1 MFKKTGGAPK
11 NLRKRELEPGA
22 EDDTKVTKAITAAV
36 AGISSSSTDTSVK
49 GMSTTAVLFT
59 SDRSAAAQVY
69 AGDAFSTNEIDTEVS
84 RDAQSILERNI
95 ALKKAG
101 IGGEEGGA
109 KLYVGSAAYKTF
121 TKADELTV
129 EQARA
134 SMKAKGTQGPLRAP
148 TFIRTTAVFDYQ
160 PDVCKDYKET
170 GFCGFGDS
178 CLYMH
183 DRSDYKTG
191 WQQEKEWDEQQAK
204 KKKRLEE
211 ASALSAFATAG
222 GADVNGFAYAG
233 DSEAML
239 KLYANS
245 QQEAALERDEAIVGH
260 KVNDY
265 TKGMPSQMQQIQKVK
280 SSSSKESQEDESLPF
295 ACFIC
300 RHPFTSPVATNC
312 GHYFCSACIMAANK
326 KSSKCPVCKKH
337 TGGVF
342 NVAHKILA
350 KMKQ

>member
-1 MFKKTGGAPK
+1 VG
-11 NLRKRELEPGA
+11 
-22 EDDTKVTKAITAAV
+22 
-36 AGISSSSTDTSVK
+36 
-49 GMSTTAVLFT
+49 
-59 SDRSAAAQVY
+59 
-69 AGDAFSTNEIDTEVS
+69 

-101 IGGEEGGA
+101 AGGEEGGA
-109 KLYVGSAAYKTF
+109 KLYLGAAAYKTF
-121 TKADELTV
+121 TKADDLTV

-148 TFIRTTAVFDYQ
+148 AFIRTTAVFDYQ

-211 ASALSAFATAG
+211 ASTLSAFAAAG
-222 GADVNGFAYAG
+222 SSSADGGDFAYAG
-233 DSEAML
+233 NSEAML
-239 KLYANS
+239 KLYTDAQS
-245 QQEAALERDEAIVGH
+245 EAALERDEAIAGH
-260 KVNDY
+260 KVHDY
-265 TKGMPSQMQQIQKVK
+265 TKGMPSQMQQIQNTKGVAAK
-280 SSSSKESQEDESLPF
+280 GLPEDEALPF
-295 ACFIC
+295 ACHIC
-300 RHPFTSPVATNC
+300 RLPFTAPVVTSC

-342 NVAHKILA
+342 NVAHKIIA